1 MIVFI
6 FLIVA
11 FTRVMQSY
19 SSRKTALN
27 IDGTGTFL
35 KNGIYGNCVAS
46 LLALILFG
54 IVCAFQGITSKLV
67 FFGALTGLCFA
78 IDNYLNIMAVK
89 NGASL
94 VLISMVGTGGSVLL
108 FCIASIFLYGE
119 AMSVMQWIGLA
130 LFLAA
135 MFFLTSGSKQSY
147 SSFSPRALIFLVLS
161 MLAQTFILYFQTE
174 VGRISAGCEP
184 KNEILALIGGS
195 APYTFLALLIEAL
208 LFGVAYIIYLA
219 TKSKGD
225 AENAAAENAGV
236 QNGGGREKREFLP
249 KPLYLYGALTGLAL
263 IILNVLLPVA
273 MYIAPKVTVTTISSV
288 LSLVVSL
295 IVGAICFK
303 EKITAKNIAGFA
315 LSVVSIVFI
324 VAL

>member
-1 MIVFI
+1 MIVLIFI
-6 FLIVA
+6 IVA
-11 FTRVMQSY
+11 CTRVMQSY
-19 SSRKTALN
+19 SSRKTALS
-27 IDGTGTFL
+27 IHDTGTFL

-46 LLALILFG
+46 VLALILFG
-54 IVCAFQGITSKLV
+54 SVCAFQGISAKLIMY
-67 FFGALTGLCFA
+67 GALTGLSFA

-94 VLISMVGTGGSVLL
+94 VLMSMVGTGGSVLL

-130 LFLAA
+130 VFLAA

-147 SSFSPRALIFLVLS
+147 SSFSLKALAFLIAS
-161 MLAQTFILYFQTE
+161 MIVQTFVLCFQTE
-174 VGRISAGCEP
+174 VGRLSAGGEA

-195 APYTFLALLIEAL
+195 APYTFLALSLEAAI
-208 LFGVAYIIYLA
+208 FGVAYIVYLWA
-219 TKSKGD
+219 KGKRKADD
-225 AENAAAENAGV
+225 AAEENAGT
-236 QNGGGREKREFLP
+236 QTRKEFLP

-273 MYIAPKVTVTTISSV
+273 MYIAPKVMVTTISSV

-315 LSVVSIVFI
+315 LSVVAIVFI

>member
-54 IVCAFQGITSKLV
+54 IVCAFHGITSKLV

-130 LFLAA
+130 LFVAA

-219 TKSKGD
+219 TKSKRD
-225 AENAAAENAGV
+225 AENAGV

>member
-1 MIVFI
+1 
-6 FLIVA
+6 
-11 FTRVMQSY
+11 
-19 SSRKTALN
+19 
-27 IDGTGTFL
+27 
-35 KNGIYGNCVAS
+35 
-46 LLALILFG
+46 
-54 IVCAFQGITSKLV
+54 
-67 FFGALTGLCFA
+67 
-78 IDNYLNIMAVK
+78 MAVK

-219 TKSKGD
+219 TKSKRD
-225 AENAAAENAGV
+225 AENAGV

>member
-54 IVCAFQGITSKLV
+54 SVCAFQGITSKLV

-130 LFLAA
+130 VFLAA

-147 SSFSPRALIFLVLS
+147 SSFSPKALIFLVLS
-161 MLAQTFILYFQTE
+161 MLVQTFILYFQTE
-174 VGRISAGCEP
+174 VGRVSAGGEP

-219 TKSKGD
+219 TKSKRE

-273 MYIAPKVTVTTISSV
+273 MYIAPKVMVTTISSV